1 MAKHRVVVI
10 GGGLAGL
17 SAAMK
22 MAELDIPVDIVSLV
36 PARRSHSVCAQGG
49 INSVNQVTR
58 QLGDSEWKHLD
69 DTVYGGDFLNAQ
81 PPAREMCYW
90 APRVVDLLDR
100 IGVTF
105 NRLPEGDR
113 DVRRFGGT
121 LYPRTAFAGATTG
134 QQMLYGL
141 DEQVRRWEA
150 AGLIARH
157 EFCDFLGPV
166 LDDKGVC
173 RGAIIQDLYSM
184 KIRALPA
191 AAVMIASGGLGMI
204 FGKSTNSTICT
215 GSAAARVYRAGV
227 KYGNPEFIQV
237 HPTAIPGTDK
247 HRLMSES
254 ARGEGGRVWVPRK
267 KGDTRK
273 PAEIPEQE
281 RWYFLEEKYPTYGN
295 LVPRDIATREIF
307 WVCREGY
314 SVSPVHL
321 AAYLDLTHLPAERI
335 EKLEG
340 ILEIYEKFI
349 GVDPRKSPMMV
360 FPAVHYSMGGLWCDY
375 EKDPRTGGLVIGSPR
390 NQVTNIPGLYALG
403 EADYQYHGANRL
415 GANSLLSCI
424 FAGLVAAEGMPAWL
438 RNLPAGADAGQ
449 TGLLD
454 AEVRRHQQQYDQLL
468 KMDGKVNPFA
478 LHLELGTKMTRY
490 CTVVRDN
497 NELKQLMSDLAD
509 MTERYTQIGLPD
521 TGSWTNQTVRFVRE
535 LNDMLVLA
543 RAIAQGALQRDECRG
558 AHYKP
563 AFAIPSP
570 TADDPAE
577 LLRQAEQYCRTFAT
591 QADRWLKTTI
601 AVYTPNGPKMS
612 YEPIDTSLIPPRPR
626 TYGLK
631 GAGIIER
638 VWRDMQG
645 GKAVVGSR

>member
-17 SAAMK
+17 SATMK
-22 MAELDIPVDIVSLV
+22 MAELGIPVDLVSLV

-49 INSVNQVTR
+49 INAVNQVTR
-58 QLGDSEWKHLD
+58 QLGDNEWKHFD
-69 DTVYGGDFLNAQ
+69 DTVYGGDFLNEQ
-81 PPAREMCYW
+81 PPAKEMCYW

-100 IGVTF
+100 IGVMF

-141 DEQVRRWEA
+141 DEQVRRWEVE
-150 AGLIARH
+150 GLVAKH
-157 EFCDFLGPV
+157 EFCDFLGPI

-173 RGAIIQDLYSM
+173 RGAVIQDLYSM
-184 KIRALPA
+184 KIRALPGD
-191 AAVMIASGGLGMI
+191 AVMIATGGLGVI
-204 FGKSTNSTICT
+204 FGRSTNSTICT
-215 GSAAARVYRAGV
+215 GSAAARVYRVGA
-227 KYGNPEFIQV
+227 KIGNPEFIQV

-254 ARGEGGRVWVPRK
+254 ARGEGGRVWVPRRK
-267 KGDTRK
+267 ANTR
-273 PAEIPEQE
+273 PPEQIPESE

-314 SVSPVHL
+314 SASPVNF

-340 ILEIYEKFI
+340 ILEIYEKFV
-349 GVDPRKSPMMV
+349 GVDPRKVPMMI

-375 EKDPRTGGLVIGSPR
+375 EKDSKTGGLVIGSPR

-438 RNLPAGADAGQ
+438 KNLAGPPAS
-449 TGLLD
+449 GLQPALFD
-454 AEVRRHQQQYDQLL
+454 REVVRHQQQYAQLL
-468 KMDGKVNPFA
+468 KMDGKVNPYA
-478 LHLELGTKMTRY
+478 LHLELGTEMTRY

-497 NELKQLMSDLAD
+497 EELKRLTTELAD
-509 MTERYTQIGLPD
+509 MTERYRQVGLPD
-521 TGSWTNQTVRFVRE
+521 TGNWTNQTVRFVRE
-535 LNDMLVLA
+535 LDDMLVMA
-543 RAIAQGALQRDECRG
+543 QAIAQGALQRDECRG

-570 TADDPAE
+570 TADDPVE
-577 LLRQAEQYCRTFAT
+577 LHRQAEQYCRTFAT
-591 QADRWLKTTI
+591 QTDKWLKTTI
-601 AVYTPNGPKMS
+601 AEHTPNGPKIS
-612 YEPIDTSLIPPRPR
+612 YKPIDTSLIPPRPR

-631 GAGIIER
+631 GAAIIER
-638 VWRDMQG
+638 VWREMQA
-645 GKAVVGSR
+645 KTAVASG

>member
-1 MAKHRVVVI
+1 MAKHRIVII

-22 MAELDIPVDIVSLV
+22 LAELNIPVDLVSLV

-49 INSVNQVTR
+49 INAVNQVTR
-58 QLGDSEWKHLD
+58 QLGDNEWKHFD
-69 DTVYGGDFLNAQ
+69 DTVYGGDFLNEQ
-81 PPAREMCYW
+81 PPAKEMCYW

-100 IGVTF
+100 IGVMF

-150 AGLIARH
+150 AGMVTRH
-157 EFCDFLGPV
+157 EFCDFLGPI
-166 LDDKGVC
+166 LDPKGLC
-173 RGAIIQDLYSM
+173 RGAVIQDLYSM

-191 AAVMIASGGLGMI
+191 DALMLATGGLGVI

-215 GSAAARVYRAGV
+215 GSAAARVYRIGA
-227 KYGNPEFIQV
+227 KLGNPEFIQV

-254 ARGEGGRVWVPRK
+254 ARGEGGRIWVPRR
-267 KGDTRK
+267 KGDGRPPEK
-273 PAEIPEQE
+273 IPENE
-281 RWYFLEEKYPTYGN
+281 RWYILEEKYPTYGN

-314 SVSPVHL
+314 SASPVNY

-340 ILEIYEKFI
+340 ILEIYEKFV
-349 GVDPRKSPMMV
+349 GVDPRKSPMMI
-360 FPAVHYSMGGLWCDY
+360 FPAVHYAMGGLWCGY
-375 EKDPRTGGLVIGSPR
+375 EKDVKTGGLVIGSPR
-390 NQVTNIPGLYALG
+390 NQATNIPGLYALG
-403 EADYQYHGANRL
+403 EAEYQYHGANRL

-438 RNLPAGADAGQ
+438 KNLPGQAAGDLPA
-449 TGLLD
+449 TLFD
-454 AEVRRHQQQYDQLL
+454 AEVGKHQQQYEELL
-468 KMDGKVNPFA
+468 KMNGQVNPFR
-478 LHLELGTKMTRY
+478 LHQELGAEMTKY
-490 CTVVRDN
+490 CTVVRLND
-497 NELKQLMSDLAD
+497 ELRKLTEELAE
-509 MTERYTQIGLPD
+509 MTERYHQVGLPD
-521 TGSWTNQTVRFVRE
+521 TGNWTNQTVRFVRE
-535 LNDMLVLA
+535 LGDMLVVA

-563 AFAIPSP
+563 EFAIPSP
-570 TADDPAE
+570 TADDPVE
-577 LLRQAEQYCRTFAT
+577 LHRQAEDYCKTFKAQT
-591 QADRWLKTTI
+591 DKWLKTTI
-601 AVYTPNGPKMS
+601 AEYTPDGPRMS
-612 YEPIDTSLIPPRPR
+612 YEPIDTSLIAPRPR

-631 GAGIIER
+631 GAGVIER
-638 VWRDMQG
+638 VWQEMQA
-645 GKAVVGSR
+645 KTAVTSG